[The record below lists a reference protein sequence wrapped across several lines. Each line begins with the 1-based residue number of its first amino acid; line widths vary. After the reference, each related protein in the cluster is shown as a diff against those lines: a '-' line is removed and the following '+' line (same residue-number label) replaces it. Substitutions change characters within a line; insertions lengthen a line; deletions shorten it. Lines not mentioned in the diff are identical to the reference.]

1 MERIVLAY
9 SGGLDASIAI
19 PWLKE
24 TFHAEVVTVTLD
36 LGPGA
41 ELVEIRQR
49 ALALGALRAHVIDV
63 REEFVRDYALPAL
76 QAGALYADCAPMT
89 TALTRPLIA
98 RKLVDVARMENAT
111 AVAHGCAATTDDGL
125 RIDALVAA
133 LDPDVRVIV
142 PTRMWEMTRDE
153 ALTFANERGVPVP
166 ASFDGLYKT
175 DANVWGR
182 STICSPAQ
190 DAWSEPPEDNYALT
204 RSPRDCPAQPAY
216 VAIEFEGGKPLRV
229 NSIEMSPLEMIESL
243 ETIAGLHGVGR
254 IDLVATRLTGGQ
266 SREIYEA
273 PAALVLHAA
282 HRELEQLVIPSIS
295 SSWPTRLAART
306 PISSTAASGSRRRA
320 PPSTR
325 SSQPFSRA
333 SPAPFVSSFSRATAA
348 WPDGDRRSPTSTPHP
363 RRRTRVPL
371 WTLPPASSGFHRKAL
386 SVAHLWSGRFEGDP
400 DAALVAFGRSFG
412 FDRRLFEDDVRG
424 SQAWAAALARAGV
437 LSPTDA
443 AAIQSGLEDV
453 LQHGTDESFFNSPAA
468 QEDEDVH
475 AFVERELV
483 ARIGDAGRRLHTGRS
498 RNEQVAV
505 DLRLYLKRR
514 VPGLQQ
520 AIVALV
526 KVLAASAERAG
537 DALMPSYTHLR
548 RAQPI
553 LAAHFYLAHAAALRR
568 DHARLSVLL
577 DDVDELPLGSGA
589 IAGTSYEVDVHWLAE
604 RLGFSRIVRNS
615 IDATGD
621 RDIVASFLYA
631 ASLTMVHLSRLAEDM
646 ILFTSE
652 EFGFFELA
660 DTAATGSSL
669 MPQKKNPD
677 PLELVR
683 GKAGRVIGRLAG
695 WLATMKGLPIGYSKD
710 LQEDKEA
717 LFEAEDT
724 LRASLAATASVVS
737 GISINRETTAR
748 AASGL
753 LLATDVADYLVAKG
767 VPFRDAHEVVG
778 ALVRR
783 LVRERRS
790 FDDLTLED
798 WRTHSP
804 LFDADV
810 RHTVTAAASV
820 GKKRTPQSTH
830 PDAVAK
836 ALAEVQGWVKA
847 SE

>member
-1 MERIVLAY
+1 
-9 SGGLDASIAI
+9 
-19 PWLKE
+19 
-24 TFHAEVVTVTLD
+24 
-36 LGPGA
+36 
-41 ELVEIRQR
+41 
-49 ALALGALRAHVIDV
+49 
-63 REEFVRDYALPAL
+63 
-76 QAGALYADCAPMT
+76 
-89 TALTRPLIA
+89 
-98 RKLVDVARMENAT
+98 
-111 AVAHGCAATTDDGL
+111 
-125 RIDALVAA
+125 
-133 LDPDVRVIV
+133 
-142 PTRMWEMTRDE
+142 
-153 ALTFANERGVPVP
+153 
-166 ASFDGLYKT
+166 
-175 DANVWGR
+175 
-182 STICSPAQ
+182 
-190 DAWSEPPEDNYALT
+190 
-204 RSPRDCPAQPAY
+204 
-216 VAIEFEGGKPLRV
+216 
-229 NSIEMSPLEMIESL
+229 
-243 ETIAGLHGVGR
+243 
-254 IDLVATRLTGGQ
+254 
-266 SREIYEA
+266 
-273 PAALVLHAA
+273 
-282 HRELEQLVIPSIS
+282 
-295 SSWPTRLAART
+295 
-306 PISSTAASGSRRRA
+306 
-320 PPSTR
+320 
-325 SSQPFSRA
+325 
-333 SPAPFVSSFSRATAA
+333 
-348 WPDGDRRSPTSTPHP
+348 
-363 RRRTRVPL
+363 
-371 WTLPPASSGFHRKAL
+371 
-386 SVAHLWSGRFEGDP
+386 VAHLWSGRFEGDP

-412 FDRRLFEDDVRG
+412 FDRRLFADDVRG

-437 LSPTDA
+437 LSPADA

-453 LQHGTDESFFNSPAA
+453 LSHGADESFFNSPAA

-514 VPGLQQ
+514 VPALQQ

-526 KVLAASAERAG
+526 KVLATSAERAG

-577 DDVDELPLGSGA
+577 DDADELPLGSGA
-589 IAGTSYEVDVHWLAE
+589 IAGTSYEVDVHWIAE

-621 RDIVASFLYA
+621 RDIVASFLYVS
-631 ASLTMVHLSRLAEDM
+631 SLAMVHLSRLAEDM

-737 GISINRETTAR
+737 GMSINRETTAR

-767 VPFRDAHEVVG
+767 LPFRDAHEVVG

-790 FDDLTLED
+790 FDDLTLDD

-810 RHTVTAAASV
+810 RQAITAVASV